1 MDTMTTHHQ
10 RTKEE
15 IAATR
20 PLDQVIAAIDAGH
33 TMAQMPLTDD
43 DKAAIARVDRGET
56 TIAQERA
63 RILDELAA
71 AHRQN
76 ER

>member
-1 MDTMTTHHQ
+1 MNTMTAHER

-15 IAATR
+15 IAASR
-20 PLDQVIAAIDAGH
+20 PLDQVIAAIDVGH

-43 DKAAIARVDRGET
+43 DKAAITRIYRGET
-56 TIAQERA
+56 TIEQERT

-71 AHRQN
+71 ARWQN
-76 ER
+76 D